1 MNIKREK
8 NTFFDIKI
16 IKTFADSKIIPT
28 FASAFEKNSCSIKSR
43 IRFSDDGAKKKMQKF
58 LKKDLVDWKRLHIF
72 AVRNVMK
79 KITALLRL
87 VLWITGNI
95 ERKRN
100 VVFICQI
107 PLRKLSSQDSNKT
120 LFFIQWRVWSW
131 LRMNASGRL
140 NTRKSRG
147 SIMDSNIYGGD
158 RRTGA

>member
-87 VLWITGNI
+87 GLWISGNI

-140 NTRKSRG
+140 NTCKSRG

>member
-1 MNIKREK
+1 MYSE
-8 NTFFDIKI
+8 
-16 IKTFADSKIIPT
+16 KTFILFCDLKIIPT
-28 FASAFEKNSCSIKSR
+28 FASAFEKNSCSNRSL
-43 IRFSDDGAKKKMQKF
+43 IRFSDDGAKKENAKV
-58 LKKDLVDWKRLHIF
+58 LEKRFGGL
-72 AVRNVMK
+72 K
-79 KITALLRL
+79 KITYLCSPKRDGKSRLFLRL

-140 NTRKSRG
+140 NTCKSRG

>member
-1 MNIKREK
+1 MLAGSEK
-8 NTFFDIKI
+8 VT
-16 IKTFADSKIIPT
+16 T
-28 FASAFEKNSCSIKSR
+28 FASAFKKNGCSYKDWKFTIKELKALCKRDFPKRKVLEKDFWKKICR
-43 IRFSDDGAKKKMQKF
+43 I
-58 LKKDLVDWKRLHIF
+58 KKDDLSLQSFRTTKCETFSNWFFELLVIF
-72 AVRNVMK
+72 
-79 KITALLRL
+79 
-87 VLWITGNI
+87 W
-95 ERKRN
+95 EKRN

-140 NTRKSRG
+140 NTCKSRG